1 MTADPRYPPP
11 HGDTWTPLIATRE
24 WCAREPHWRGRE
36 RGRPVAGRHGRDHV
50 LKWPGARRDLLDAY
64 CAGRACEVRFLGGAA
79 HARTIAGRWPA
90 NWTAE
95 EFGTRDVRK
104 FLSGLDF
111 FLHYPHDDYIEEF
124 GRAPMEAM
132 AIGVPVILPPVFR
145 ATFGAAALY
154 AEPRDVWAAMERL
167 WADEKAWME
176 RIEAGRAFV
185 MSNCSPDL
193 FPARLRPEGNAP
205 WRQAHMQGEGR

>member
-1 MTADPRYPPP
+1 
-11 HGDTWTPLIATRE
+11 
-24 WCAREPHWRGRE
+24 
-36 RGRPVAGRHGRDHV
+36 VAGRHGRDHV

-185 MSNCSPDL
+185 MSNCSPAL